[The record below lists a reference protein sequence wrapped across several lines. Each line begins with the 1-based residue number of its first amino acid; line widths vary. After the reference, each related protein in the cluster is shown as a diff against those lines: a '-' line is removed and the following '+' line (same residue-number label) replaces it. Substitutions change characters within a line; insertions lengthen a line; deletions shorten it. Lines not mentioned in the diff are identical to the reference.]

1 MQYSTLAS
9 TLGFSRYNPN
19 GIQLLTDGRL
29 LLKVSERSMAYSDTV
44 DRKYIEFSYDGH
56 IEGRRNSRNG
66 LVKRY
71 LAESLDANPRVVL
84 AIGRFVNGKKSGAL
98 AWSIDDSVVL
108 RGVVDKG
115 VGVSPTFVLTPVFRL
130 EWDHFTQDIEDT
142 EDSDSSQQVSVRH
155 RNYLVDVIIRMLR
168 F

>member
-9 TLGFSRYNPN
+9 TLGFSRYSPN
-19 GIQLLTDGRL
+19 GIQLLPDGRL

-44 DRKYIEFSYDGH
+44 DRKHIEFSYDGH
-56 IEGRRNSRNG
+56 VEGRRNSRNG

-84 AIGRFVNGKKSGAL
+84 AIGRFTNGKKSGAL

-115 VGVSPTFVLTPVFRL
+115 VGVSPTFVLTPIFRL
-130 EWDHFTQDIEDT
+130 EWNRFTEDA
-142 EDSDSSQQVSVRH
+142 EDSDSNSNQQLSVH
-155 RNYLVDVIIRMLR
+155 RNLLVDVIRRMLR